1 MKLVRLYRRLEVD
14 GKKGKLTLKS
24 YAKVPDNISMDIEA
38 SYASG
43 SKETTQVSVM
53 NLPAEDINYL
63 TKGSNARVYGGWYG
77 EDGSSNN
84 VGIIME
90 GKLATPTPSTIDS
103 SGKTTTIT
111 IVDGSDYDKLPEVKK
126 KATTSRSIS
135 AQKTLDQT
143 ITAYNSKM
151 NAQRRKW
158 IDSHP
163 GATSKQ
169 LRAYGHTI
177 ITKKNAFAKKKR
189 QEYVKQ
195 KANHTAKAKVTKK
208 TKYKPLS
215 FAKNTKGSSIIKKI
229 AKEAGIKIYKLK
241 LVYDKKFTK
250 GYTAKA
256 KPMSAIKSIA
266 SQCKTPISYPN
277 GRLEIADYSKNKKSN
292 FYLNYDTGMLGE
304 PEPQDDSDDGLQHYQ
319 VVALFRPYFTVGY
332 IFHIESTTLSGWV
345 LINSGTTS
353 ITDDSGTSTLDLV
366 DYSKYKKKNSASVKK
381 AETKDKKTKAKLDAA
396 NRKKLKEK
404 QKKRRAK

>member
-1 MKLVRLYRRLEVD
+1 M
-14 GKKGKLTLKS
+14 
-24 YAKVPDNISMDIEA
+24 
-38 SYASG
+38 
-43 SKETTQVSVM
+43 M

-158 IDSHP
+158 IDNHP

-169 LRAYGHTI
+169 LRAYGIQSLPRKMLLPKRNDKNMLSKKLTI
-177 ITKKNAFAKKKR
+177 
-189 QEYVKQ
+189 
-195 KANHTAKAKVTKK
+195 
-208 TKYKPLS
+208 L
-215 FAKNTKGSSIIKKI
+215 
-229 AKEAGIKIYKLK
+229 LK
-241 LVYDKKFTK
+241 L
-250 GYTAKA
+250 
-256 KPMSAIKSIA
+256 
-266 SQCKTPISYPN
+266 
-277 GRLEIADYSKNKKSN
+277 R
-292 FYLNYDTGMLGE
+292 
-304 PEPQDDSDDGLQHYQ
+304 
-319 VVALFRPYFTVGY
+319 
-332 IFHIESTTLSGWV
+332 
-345 LINSGTTS
+345 
-353 ITDDSGTSTLDLV
+353 
-366 DYSKYKKKNSASVKK
+366 
-381 AETKDKKTKAKLDAA
+381 
-396 NRKKLKEK
+396 
-404 QKKRRAK
+404 

>member
-1 MKLVRLYRRLEVD
+1 MNYVRLYRRVEID

-24 YAKVPDNISMDIEA
+24 YAKVPYNISMDIES

-43 SKETTQVSVM
+43 SRETTTVTVLGM
-53 NLPAEDINYL
+53 PKEDINYL
-63 TKGSNARVYGGWYG
+63 AKGANARVYAGWYG
-77 EDGSSNN
+77 ENGISNN

-90 GKLATPTPSTIDS
+90 GKLASPTPSTVDS
-103 SGKTTTIT
+103 SGKSTTIT
-111 IVDGSDYDKLPEVKK
+111 IVDGSDYDKIAEIKK
-126 KATTSRSIS
+126 KVTTARSVS

-151 NAQRRKW
+151 NAQRHKW
-158 IDSHP
+158 IDNHP
-163 GATSKQ
+163 NATSKQ
-169 LRAYGHTI
+169 LRAYSHTI
-177 ITKKNAFAKKKR
+177 ITKKNTFAKKKR

-195 KANHTAKAKVTKK
+195 KANHTAKAKASKK

-250 GYTAKA
+250 GYTAKS
-256 KPMSAIKSIA
+256 KPMAAIKSVA

-277 GRLEIADYSKNKKSN
+277 GRLEIADYSKNKKSGLH
-292 FYLNYDTGMLGE
+292 LNYDTGLLSE

-319 VVALFRPYFTVGY
+319 VTALFRPSFTTGY
-332 IFHIESTTLSGWV
+332 IFYLESTVITGWV

-353 ITDDSGTSTLDLV
+353 ITDDSGQSTLDVV
-366 DYSKYKKKNSASVKK
+366 DYSKYKKKNSQSVKK
-381 AETKDKKTKAKLDAA
+381 AKTKDQKAKEKLDAA

-404 QKKRRAK
+404 QRRRRKK